1 MDPLEIRA
9 ASQIKPVKELYMVNL
24 QRRLLTAMI
33 GLSAVV
39 PVVAGAAPVWG
50 QETVFVMS
58 NNAERNQVIAFERK
72 NDGSYFEQNRFD
84 TFGRGSGGVNDPL
97 ESQGSLTLSAD
108 HSFLLAANAGS
119 GDITVFRVQGGN
131 LFAIALEPSGGSQP
145 VSIAQ
150 WGNTVYVLNSGGAGS
165 VAAFRLSPGG
175 QLFPIAN
182 ATAFLSA
189 NATGGSSISVSP
201 DGQTVAVVERI
212 ANNID
217 TFHVNANGT
226 LSAVV
231 ANPSPGA
238 GAFSARF
245 APDGKLIVSETGPA
259 DEAEGSAISSYT
271 VLANGSLTAVSQ
283 SVPTDGAAN
292 CWNAISPDGKHVYVS
307 NAGSSTIAG
316 FTIGAGGTLTPI
328 SGTIVGSNPEGSTNL
343 DITVS
348 GDGKFLYS
356 LNGEVGTVGVFAI
369 QSDGTLQEVTQIPG
383 LPAAAGFNGIAA
395 L

>member
-1 MDPLEIRA
+1 
-9 ASQIKPVKELYMVNL
+9 
-24 QRRLLTAMI
+24 MI
-33 GLSAVV
+33 ALSVVV
-39 PVVAGAAPVWG
+39 PVVAAVAPAWG

-72 NDGSYFEQNRFD
+72 NDGSYFEQKRFD

-108 HSFLLAANAGS
+108 HKLLFAANAGS
-119 GDITVFRVQGGN
+119 GDITVFRVVGN
-131 LFAIALEPSGGSQP
+131 GLLAIDLEPSGGSQP

-150 WGNTVYVLNSGGAGS
+150 LGSTVYVLNSGGAGS
-165 VAAFRLSPGG
+165 VTAFRLSPSG
-175 QLFPIAN
+175 QLQPIAN
-182 ATAFLSA
+182 ATSFLSA
-189 NATGGSSISVSP
+189 NATGGASISVSP
-201 DGQTVAVVERI
+201 NGQTVAVVERI

-217 TFHVNANGT
+217 TFHVNRDGT
-226 LSAVV
+226 LTAAVV
-231 ANPSPGA
+231 NPSAGT

-259 DEAEGSAISSYT
+259 GAPDGSAISSYT
-271 VLANGSLTAVSQ
+271 VLANGSLAALSQ

-292 CWNAISPDGKHVYVS
+292 CWNAITPDGTHVYVS
-307 NAGSSTIAG
+307 NAGSSNIAG
-316 FTIGAGGTLTPI
+316 YVIGAGGTLTPI
-328 SGTIVGSNPEGSTNL
+328 AGTIVGSNPDGSTNL
-343 DITVS
+343 DIAIS

-369 QSDGTLQEVTQIPG
+369 QPNGTLEQVTQIPG